1 MPSVPRLSPVKH
13 YQLFCVFKNR
23 CFGPSSEAFSREYA
37 PKQSPKKVL
46 GTFLLFWSMFL
57 ELFVRWEPQKVRVHF
72 FGRHG
77 PLFRFL
83 SKKIISRS
91 VGRTLFGPKRW
102 SHFGQKSEKKMH
114 QIDTAVGTRGFMRD
128 FLGARVRSSHLDEW
142 NFSRPPK
149 FQSPLIEKKSK
160 KFRPARSWLICDRNL
175 WDNNPTKKTKKS
187 EPLGRPG

>member
-1 MPSVPRLSPVKH
+1 MKKPLGQKVPIFVCTVGAICSQTLPR
-13 YQLFCVFKNR
+13 
-23 CFGPSSEAFSREYA
+23 EAL
-37 PKQSPKKVL
+37 P
-46 GTFLLFWSMFL
+46 TFLRFQKSLFWTIFRSFL
-57 ELFVRWEPQKVRVHF
+57 SKEMLQNRPRKLVWYKIAVLEPLQKLFIQRNASKGPCIF
-72 FGRHG
+72 FHQHG

-114 QIDTAVGTRGFMRD
+114 KIDTAVGTRGFMRD

-149 FQSPLIEKKSK
+149 FQSPLIEKNK
-160 KFRPARSWLICDRNL
+160 KIQTSTQLIDL
-175 WDNNPTKKTKKS
+175 WQKFM
-187 EPLGRPG
+187 G